1 MGPRFQRRLS
11 QRVEH
16 YSGLRLNRSS
26 TTSKTQ
32 ATEGKKN
39 SSPLAAD
46 AEAGASPLLLLFK
59 PGDVSICEKPEE
71 PAETTVPATRPPL
84 GGATVD
90 SRACAQ
96 RFAERE
102 WLDCNDVSPASWCY

>member
-16 YSGLRLNRSS
+16 YSGLWLNRSS

-46 AEAGASPLLLLFK
+46 AEDGASPLLLFN
-59 PGDVSICEKPEE
+59 PRDVSICEKPEE
-71 PAETTVPATRPPL
+71 PAERTGPATRLPL

-102 WLDCNDVSPASWCY
+102 WLDCNNVSPASWCY